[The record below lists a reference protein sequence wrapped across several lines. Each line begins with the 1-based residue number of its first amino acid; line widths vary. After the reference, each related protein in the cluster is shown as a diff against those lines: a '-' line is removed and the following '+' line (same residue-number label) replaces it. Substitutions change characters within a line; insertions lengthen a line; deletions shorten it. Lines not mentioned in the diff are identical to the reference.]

1 MSSPVIAVRPAEPV
15 AHAKRLMLRHGI
27 KRLVVIERGQPVGI
41 VSMQDF
47 ARRLGGGTAGWR
59 RRPIDS
65 IPIANIMNK
74 NLVTASPGTG
84 LGSAARMFLKHGV
97 GSLVVTEGGRL
108 AGILT
113 KTDLTRYFAENLIG
127 RVKVK
132 ELMIKEVITAE
143 RLHSIIRVV
152 ELMRENNIG
161 RVVVVDGKRPVGII
175 TESDIAFAQLE
186 KPAEGLPEKRLRFV
200 RKPAPAERAKYRYVK
215 YIALLA
221 AEDVM
226 TSELITVGPDAD
238 ASEAASLMIGHRIS
252 GLPVV
257 EGEELKGI
265 ITKTDLVR
273 GIANLS
279 D

>member
-27 KRLVVIERGQPVGI
+27 KRLVVLERGRPVGI
-41 VSMQDF
+41 VSMQDL

-65 IPIANIMNK
+65 IPIANVMNK
-74 NLVTASPGTG
+74 NLLSAPPRAELS
-84 LGSAARMFLKHGV
+84 SAAKMILRRGV
-97 GSLVVTEGGRL
+97 GSLIVTEGGQL
-108 AGILT
+108 VGILT
-113 KTDLTRYFAENLIG
+113 KTDLTRYFAEHLVG
-127 RVKVK
+127 RIKVG
-132 ELMIKEVITAE
+132 ELMTKRVITAE
-143 RLHSIIRVV
+143 RLHSIMRVV
-152 ELMRENNIG
+152 DLMRENNVG
-161 RVVVVDGKRPVGII
+161 RVVIVDGKKPVGIVA
-175 TESDIAFAQLE
+175 ESDIAFARLE
-186 KPAEGLPEKRLRFV
+186 EPAQGLTERRLRFV
-200 RKPAPAERAKYRYVK
+200 RKPATAERAKYRYVK
-215 YIALLA
+215 YIALLT

-226 TSELITVGPDAD
+226 TSELVVVEPGAD
-238 ASEAASLMIGHRIS
+238 ASKAAGLMVEHKIS

-257 EGEELKGI
+257 DGEELKGI